1 MALRLE
7 LLNKNPTDFT
17 PFGTKPAGII
27 MKDNTVQSYSV
38 GLVDTI
44 AYLCQNIRERYSL
57 SYAIS

>member
-38 GLVDTI
+38 TTALKVMKMI
-44 AYLCQNIRERYSL
+44 LRSL
-57 SYAIS
+57 MKE